1 MDASVLAQVLR
12 DLPPITDPN
21 VLVGSSTA
29 DDAGVYRLSDSSAL
43 VQTVDFF
50 TPIVDDPRDYGRIAA
65 ANALSDVYA
74 MGGRPLTALAIAAF
88 PETMDPSIISR
99 ILAGGAE
106 KAAEAGI
113 AIIGGHTIKD
123 EEPKYGLSV
132 TGIVDPQRIWRN
144 DTGRAGDVLILT
156 KALGTGVLTTARRRD
171 LIEPGDLDEAIASMS
186 ALNRAAAET
195 LAAFDVHAVTDVTGF
210 GLLGHV
216 LEMTAGR
223 LGARLNASAVPLL
236 GGALEWAS
244 RDCVPGGS
252 HANHR
257 NALARG
263 VEFSDDLPQA
273 LQLLLCDAQTSGG
286 LLAAISPDRA
296 DDAIRALR
304 ARGVAAACAIGVLT
318 TRTNVLVSAAWI

>member
-21 VLVGSSTA
+21 VLVDSSTA
-29 DDAGVYRLSDSSAL
+29 DDAGVYLLSPDCAL

-74 MGGRPLTALAIAAF
+74 MGGRPLCALAVAAF
-88 PETMDPSIISR
+88 PEEMDAAVIGQ

-113 AIIGGHTIKD
+113 SIIGGHTIKD
-123 EEPKYGLSV
+123 DEPKYGLSV
-132 TGIVDPQRIWRN
+132 TGIVDPERIWRN
-144 DTGRAGDVLILT
+144 DTGRPGDVLILT
-156 KALGTGVLTTARRRD
+156 KALGTGVLTTAHRRD
-171 LIEPGDLDEAIASMS
+171 RVEPKDLEAAVASMS

-195 LAAFDVHAVTDVTGF
+195 LRTFDVSAATDVTGF
-210 GLLGHV
+210 GLIGHV

-223 LGARLNASAVPLL
+223 IGAQIDAQVVPLL
-236 GGALEWAS
+236 HGAIELAS
-244 RDCVPGGS
+244 HDCVPGGS
-252 HANHR
+252 YANLR

-263 VEFSDDLPQA
+263 VRFADDLSQA
-273 LQLLLCDAQTSGG
+273 LRVLLCDAQTSGG
-286 LLAAISPDRA
+286 LLAAVRREEA
-296 DDAIRALR
+296 VGAVRALR
-304 ARGVAAACAIGVLT
+304 ENGMAVAAAVGRFTAEAGVT
-318 TRTNVLVSAAWI
+318 VE